1 MRCLAFVVVVHAGCA
16 CTAEPQSN
24 TVGFEL
30 DAPLDSATFWDL
42 PFPSDLRLT
51 DDGRPALDGFPNL
64 RNLPVVNDLL
74 SVARERRGFPVM
86 PIAWFRFPAGAPA
99 HTLDTIADTALLIDI
114 DPSSP
119 ERGTEF
125 PVVAQTL
132 ANDSYGSGLVAVAP
146 RPGIVLRGD
155 TRYAFVLRRA
165 FAPGVEVP
173 HDFAALAAG
182 DTPDG
187 ARGAA
192 AKQLYAPLFE
202 LISGDDM
209 LVATVFTTGDEVSL
223 LRTRSEAVRLTHRA
237 TIGSVTRDTTSYP
250 GFCSFTGSVTLP
262 QFQRGAPPFDRDGD
276 FALHAGGAPIQQSE
290 LTVPL
295 RIVLPQAQMPARGWP
310 LWQFFHGSGGAS
322 FDLVDDGPS
331 ASAGADPTPGE
342 GPGAVVARR
351 GIASAASALPLNPE
365 RQPGAGNYDYLN
377 LNNLAAFPYTFQQG
391 VFEQRLLLDALL
403 ALDVTNCDGSAGRFD
418 PDAVV
423 AGGHSMGGMY
433 ANMVSA
439 VEPRIGAVTP
449 FGAGGFW
456 NLMILDTAIVPGARD
471 LLGGVLGV
479 DSEQLTF
486 MHPSLALIEL
496 GWEIADPINAMA
508 RLSRR
513 PLPGMPARHVY
524 QPIGLDDRF
533 FRNEIFDV
541 AALAYGNQEAGELVW
556 PGTQEALAIDHMHG
570 ILPYPVRANRGTTSV
585 VVQYRDGGILDAHY
599 IHRQLDEVKYQYGC
613 FLASYLRD
621 GVPTVYAP
629 AAASAP
635 CP

>member
-1 MRCLAFVVVVHAGCA
+1 MRRLALVVLVAA
-16 CTAEPQSN
+16 CTESPQTN
-24 TVGFEL
+24 TVAFEL
-30 DAPLDSATFWDL
+30 DAPLANETFWDL

-51 DDGRPALDGFPNL
+51 SDGRPDLAGFPNQ

-86 PIAWFRFPAGAPA
+86 PIAWFRFTDGAPV
-99 HTLDTIADTALLIDI
+99 HTLDTLADTALLVDI
-114 DPSSP
+114 DRESP
-119 ERGTEF
+119 ERGTQY
-125 PVVAQTL
+125 PVVAQSL
-132 ANDSYGSGLVAVAP
+132 ADDSYGSGLVAIAP
-146 RPGIVLRGD
+146 RPGTVLRAS
-155 TRYAFVLRRA
+155 TQYAFVLTRA

-173 HDFAALAAG
+173 RAFATLAAG
-182 DTPDG
+182 KTPDG
-187 ARGAA
+187 ARAAAA
-192 AKQLYAPLFE
+192 AKLYAPLFE
-202 LISGDDM
+202 ALSADDM
-209 LVATVFTTGDEVSL
+209 LVATVFTTGDEVAL
-223 LRTRSEAVRLTHRA
+223 LHARSEAVRAAHTA
-237 TIGSVTRDTTSYP
+237 TIGTITRDATNYP
-250 GFCSFTGSVTLP
+250 GFCSFSATVTLP
-262 QFQRGAPPFDRDGD
+262 QFQVGTAPFNSDGRFELDGD
-276 FALHAGGAPIQQSE
+276 TPRQQGE

-295 RIVLPQAQMPARGWP
+295 RIVLPTTQMPQAGWP

-331 ASAGADPTPGE
+331 TTPDGDPTPGE

-351 GIASAASALPLNPE
+351 GIASAAAALPLNPE
-365 RQPGAGNYDYLN
+365 RQPGSGNYDYLN

-403 ALDVTNCDGSAGRFD
+403 DVQLTNCDGTPAHFD
-418 PDAVV
+418 GNAVV

-433 ANMVSA
+433 TNMVSA
-439 VEPRIGAVTP
+439 VEPRIGAVTA

-456 NLMILDTAIVPGARD
+456 NLMILDTAIIPGSRA
-471 LLGGVLGV
+471 LLGSVLGV

-486 MHPSLALIEL
+486 VHPSLALIEL

-513 PLPGMPARHVY
+513 PLPGFPARHVY
-524 QPIGLDDRF
+524 QPIGLDDKF
-533 FRNEIFDV
+533 FRNEIFDA
-541 AALAYGNQEAGELVW
+541 AALAYGNQEAGEMVW
-556 PGTQEALAIDHMHG
+556 PGTQDALATDHMQG
-570 ILPYPVRANRGTTSV
+570 LLAYPVRANRTTTSV

-629 AAASAP
+629 AAISAP

>member
-1 MRCLAFVVVVHAGCA
+1 MRCLAIVVAAGA
-16 CTAEPQSN
+16 CTAAPQTN
-24 TVGFEL
+24 TIAFDL
-30 DAPLDSATFWDL
+30 DAPLDSATFWQL
-42 PFPSDLRLT
+42 PFPSDLRLQS
-51 DDGRPALDGFPNL
+51 DGRPDLDGFPNT
-64 RNLPVVNDLL
+64 RNLPVVADLL

-86 PIAWFRFPAGAPA
+86 PIAWFRFPDGPPTY
-99 HTLDTIADTALLIDI
+99 TLDTIADTALLVDI
-114 DPSSP
+114 DPTSP
-119 ERGTEF
+119 ERGSEF

-132 ANDSYGSGLVAVAP
+132 ADDTYGTGLVAIAP
-146 RPGIVLRGD
+146 RPGIVLRAD

-165 FAPGVEVP
+165 FAPGVEPP
-173 HDFAALAAG
+173 HDFATLAAG

-187 ARGAA
+187 TRGAA

-202 LISGDDM
+202 VLPVDDM

-223 LRTRSEAVRLTHRA
+223 LRTRSEAIRLTHRA
-237 TIGSVTRDTTSYP
+237 TIAAVTRDTTAYA
-250 GFCSFTGSVTLP
+250 GFCSFTATVTLP
-262 QFQRGAPPFDRDGD
+262 QFQVGTPPFDSEGR
-276 FALHAGGAPIQQSE
+276 FALHEGGTPIQQGE

-295 RIVLPQAQMPARGWP
+295 RFVLPATAMPARGWP

-331 ASAGADPTPGE
+331 ATADSVPTPGE

-351 GIASAASALPLNPE
+351 GIASAAAALPLNPE
-365 RQPGAGNYDYLN
+365 RQSNAGNYDYLN
-377 LNNLAAFPYTFQQG
+377 LNNLSAFPYTFQQG

-403 ALDVTNCDGSAGRFD
+403 ALSLTNCDGSAGRFD
-418 PDAVV
+418 PDAIV

-433 ANMVSA
+433 ANMISA

-456 NLMILDTAIVPGARD
+456 NLMILDTAIVPGARN

-479 DSEQLTF
+479 DSDQLTF

-513 PLPGMPARHVY
+513 PLPGFTARHVY

-533 FRNEIFDV
+533 FRNEIFDA
-541 AALAYGNQEAGELVW
+541 AALAYGNQEAGQMVW
-556 PGTQEALAIDHMHG
+556 PGTQDALASDGMEG
-570 ILPYPVRANRGTTSV
+570 ILDYPVKANRGTTSV

-629 AAASAP
+629 AAVSAR

>member
-1 MRCLAFVVVVHAGCA
+1 MRCFALVVLAA
-16 CTAEPQSN
+16 CTAAPQTN
-24 TVGFEL
+24 TVAFDL
-30 DAPLDSATFWDL
+30 DAPLDMATFWDL

-51 DDGRPALDGFPNL
+51 SDGRPDLAAFPNQ

-86 PIAWFRFPAGAPA
+86 PISWFRFPEGAPA
-99 HTLDTIADTALLIDI
+99 YSLDTLADTALLVDI
-114 DPSSP
+114 DPASP
-119 ERGTEF
+119 ERGTEY

-132 ANDSYGSGLVAVAP
+132 ADDSYGAGLVAIAP

-165 FAPGVEVP
+165 FAPGLDVP
-173 HDFAALAAG
+173 RDFATLAAG
-182 DTPDG
+182 DMPG
-187 ARGAA
+187 GPRGAA

-202 LISGDDM
+202 ILPADDM

-223 LRTRSEAVRLTHRA
+223 LRTRSEAIRLTHDARIA
-237 TIGSVTRDTTSYP
+237 GVTRDTTSYP
-250 GFCSFTGSVTLP
+250 GFCSFTATVTFP
-262 QFQRGAPPFDRDGD
+262 QFQVGTPPFDSDGR
-276 FALHAGGAPIQQSE
+276 FALEGGTPTQQAE
-290 LTVPL
+290 MTVPL
-295 RIVLPQAQMPARGWP
+295 RFVLPATAMPASGWP

-331 ASAGADPTPGE
+331 ATADSDPTPGE

-351 GIASAASALPLNPE
+351 GIASAAAALPLNPE
-365 RQPGAGNYDYLN
+365 RQSNAGNYDYLN

-403 ALDVTNCDGSAGRFD
+403 ELPLTNCDGSAGHFD
-418 PDAVV
+418 AEAVV

-433 ANMVSA
+433 ANMISA

-456 NLMILDTAIVPGARD
+456 NLMILDTAIVPGARN

-479 DSEQLTF
+479 DSDQLTF
-486 MHPSLALIEL
+486 MHPALALIEL

-513 PLPGMPARHVY
+513 PLPGFAARHVY

-533 FRNEIFDV
+533 FRNEIFDA
-541 AALAYGNQEAGELVW
+541 AALAYGNQEAGEMVW
-556 PGTQEALAIDHMHG
+556 PGTQDALAIDDMQG
-570 ILPYPVRANRGTTSV
+570 ILAYPVHANRGTTSV

-599 IHRQLDEVKYQYGC
+599 IHRQLDEVKFQYGC

-621 GVPTVYAP
+621 GVPIVYAP
-629 AAASAP
+629 AAVTAP

>member
-1 MRCLAFVVVVHAGCA
+1 MRCLAFVALAA
-16 CTAEPQSN
+16 CTAAPATS
-24 TVGFEL
+24 TVAFDL
-30 DAPLDSATFWDL
+30 DAPLDAATFWDL

-51 DDGRPALDGFPNL
+51 ADGRPDLAGFPNV
-64 RNLPVVNDLL
+64 RDLPVVNDLL
-74 SVARERRGFPVM
+74 AVARERRGFPVM
-86 PIAWFRFPAGAPA
+86 PIAWFRFPDGAPA
-99 HTLDTIADTALLIDI
+99 HALDTLAGSATLVDI
-114 DPSSP
+114 DPASP
-119 ERGTEF
+119 ERGTEY
-125 PVVAQTL
+125 PVIAQTL
-132 ANDSYGSGLVAVAP
+132 ADDSYGTGLVALAP

-155 TRYAFVLRRA
+155 TRYAFVLHED
-165 FAPGVEVP
+165 FAPGLEVP
-173 HDFAALAAG
+173 RDFAALAAG
-182 DTPDG
+182 DTPEG
-187 ARGAA
+187 PRGAA
-192 AKQLYAPLFE
+192 AKELYAPLFE
-202 LISGDDM
+202 VMPADDM

-223 LRTRSEAVRLTHRA
+223 LRTRSEAIRLTHHA
-237 TIGSVTRDTTSYP
+237 VIGTLARDTTSYP
-250 GFCSFTGSVTLP
+250 GFCSFTTTVTLP
-262 QFQRGAPPFDRDGD
+262 QFQTGTPPFDTDGH
-276 FALHAGGAPIQQSE
+276 FELYEGGTPIQQGE
-290 LTVPL
+290 QTVPL
-295 RIVLPQAQMPARGWP
+295 RIVLPSTAMPASGWP

-331 ASAGADPTPGE
+331 PTADSDPTPGE

-365 RQPGAGNYDYLN
+365 RLPNAGNYDYLN
-377 LNNLAAFPYTFQQG
+377 LNNLTAFPYTFQQG

-403 ALDVTNCDGSAGRFD
+403 DLPLTNCDGSPGGFD
-418 PDAVV
+418 RDAVV

-456 NLMILDTAIVPGARD
+456 NLMILDTAIVPGARG

-479 DSEQLTF
+479 DSDQLTF

-513 PLPGMPARHVY
+513 PLPGIPARHVY

-533 FRNEIFDV
+533 FRNEIFDA
-541 AALAYGNQEAGELVW
+541 AALAYGNQEAGEMVW
-556 PGTQEALAIDHMHG
+556 PGTQDALAADDMQG
-570 ILPYPVRANRGTTSV
+570 ILPYPVKANRGTTSV

-599 IHRQLDEVKYQYGC
+599 IHRQLDEVKFQYSC